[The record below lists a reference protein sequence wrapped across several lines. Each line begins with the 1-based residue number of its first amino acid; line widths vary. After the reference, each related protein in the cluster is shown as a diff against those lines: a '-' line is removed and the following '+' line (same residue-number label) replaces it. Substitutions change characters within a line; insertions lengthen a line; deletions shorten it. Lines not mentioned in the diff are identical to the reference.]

1 MATGKAELAKSISQK
16 TGVTQK
22 QATEFISAL
31 VETIEEKLMEG
42 DKVQL
47 VGFGTFMARKRESR
61 EGRKPGTD
69 EKIIIPARIVPV
81 FKAGK
86 VFKEKLTFK
95 MNKAKEKSSIHKI
108 ETFFSVFPSWVLCI
122 MKDWRKIWH
131 PHSIGLRNMKISCV
145 SWFGQQSGKS

>member
-22 QATEFISAL
+22 QASEFISAL

-47 VGFGTFMARKRESR
+47 VGFGTFIARKRESR

-69 EKIIIPARIVPV
+69 EKIIIPARVVPV

-86 VFKEKLTFK
+86 VFKEKL
-95 MNKAKEKSSIHKI
+95 N
-108 ETFFSVFPSWVLCI
+108 V
-122 MKDWRKIWH
+122 
-131 PHSIGLRNMKISCV
+131 
-145 SWFGQQSGKS
+145 